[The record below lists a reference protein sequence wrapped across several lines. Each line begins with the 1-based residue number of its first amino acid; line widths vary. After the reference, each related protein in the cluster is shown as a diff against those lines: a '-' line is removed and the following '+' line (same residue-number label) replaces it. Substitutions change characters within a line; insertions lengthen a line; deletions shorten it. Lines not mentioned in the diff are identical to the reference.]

1 MLTFR
6 NTTIFFIVLLVALIG
21 YHWQHDLPFFIYPV
35 VLLIWSLLLFRGSYY
50 VGSQF
55 YIKTICA
62 AVTRQKVIAISFDDG
77 PVPDYTPQVLQV
89 LQEHQVPAAF
99 FCIGKRVLE
108 HPGLFKQVHE
118 QGHIIG
124 NHSYSHATWFDLYS
138 STKMYADLQQ
148 MDAAMQEVLGLKPLL
163 FRPPY
168 GVTNPNLAKAIRKGG
183 YIPVGWNVR
192 SLDTVIKDNDKLL
205 QRVVKG
211 VRPGAVIL
219 FHDTSKATLD
229 MLPAFIAHV
238 RGEGYDIVRLD
249 KMLNLSAYA

>member
-35 VLLIWSLLLFRGSYY
+35 VLLIWSLLLFWGSYY

-77 PVPDYTPQVLQV
+77 PAPDYTPQVLQV

-118 QGHIIG
+118 KGHIIG

-238 RGEGYDIVRLD
+238 RGAGYDIVRLD

>member
-35 VLLIWSLLLFRGSYY
+35 VLLIWSLLLFWGSYY

-77 PVPDYTPQVLQV
+77 PAPDYTPQVLQV

-238 RGEGYDIVRLD
+238 RGAGYDIVRLD

>member
-77 PVPDYTPQVLQV
+77 PAPDYTPQVLQV

-238 RGEGYDIVRLD
+238 RSAGYDIVRLD

>member
-21 YHWQHDLPFFIYPV
+21 YHWQHDLPFFIYPL

-62 AVTRQKVIAISFDDG
+62 AITRQKVIAISFDDG
-77 PVPDYTPQVLQV
+77 PAPDYTPQVLQV

-238 RGEGYDIVRLD
+238 RGAGYDIVRLD

>member
-77 PVPDYTPQVLQV
+77 PAPDYTPQVLQV

-205 QRVVKG
+205 QRIVKG

-238 RGEGYDIVRLD
+238 RGAGYDIVRLD

>member
-1 MLTFR
+1 
-6 NTTIFFIVLLVALIG
+6 
-21 YHWQHDLPFFIYPV
+21 
-35 VLLIWSLLLFRGSYY
+35 
-50 VGSQF
+50 
-55 YIKTICA
+55 
-62 AVTRQKVIAISFDDG
+62 
-77 PVPDYTPQVLQV
+77 
-89 LQEHQVPAAF
+89 
-99 FCIGKRVLE
+99 
-108 HPGLFKQVHE
+108 LFKQVHE

-238 RGEGYDIVRLD
+238 RGAGYDIVRLD

>member
-6 NTTIFFIVLLVALIG
+6 NTTIFFIVLLIALLG

-77 PVPDYTPQVLQV
+77 PAPDYTPQVLQV

-99 FCIGKRVLE
+99 FCIGKRVQE

-205 QRVVKG
+205 QRVVKS

-219 FHDTSKATLD
+219 FHDTSKATLN

-238 RGEGYDIVRLD
+238 RGAGYEIVRLD

>member
-77 PVPDYTPQVLQV
+77 PAPDYTPQVLQV

-238 RGEGYDIVRLD
+238 RGAGYDIVRLD

>member
-35 VLLIWSLLLFRGSYY
+35 VLLAWSLLLFRGSYY

-62 AVTRQKVIAISFDDG
+62 AATSQKVIAISFDDG
-77 PVPDYTPQVLQV
+77 PLPDYTPQVLQV

-99 FCIGKRVLE
+99 FCIGNRVLE

-124 NHSYSHATWFDLYS
+124 NHSYSHATWFSLYS
-138 STKMYADLQQ
+138 STKMHADLQQ
-148 MDAAMQEVLGLKPLL
+148 MDTAMQEVLGLKPRL

-192 SLDTVIKDNDKLL
+192 SLDTVIKDSDKLL
-205 QRVVKG
+205 QKVVKG
-211 VRPGAVIL
+211 VRPGAVVL
-219 FHDTSKATLD
+219 FHDTSKATLH

-238 RGEGYDIVRLD
+238 RGAGYEIVRLD

>member
-6 NTTIFFIVLLVALIG
+6 NTTIFFIVLLIALIG

-77 PVPDYTPQVLQV
+77 PAPDYTPQVLQV

-183 YIPVGWNVR
+183 YIPVGWNIR

-205 QRVVKG
+205 QRIVKG

-238 RGEGYDIVRLD
+238 RGAGYDIVRLD

>member
-6 NTTIFFIVLLVALIG
+6 NTTLLFVTLLVALIL
-21 YHWQHDLPFFIYPV
+21 YDWRHDLPFFIYPV
-35 VLLIWSLLLFRGSYY
+35 VLVAWSLLLFYGSYY

-62 AVTRQKVIAISFDDG
+62 AQTDQKMIAISFDDG
-77 PVPDYTPQVLQV
+77 PVPEYTPQL
-89 LQEHQVPAAF
+89 LEILKEHQVPAAF
-99 FCIGKRVLE
+99 FCIGKRVAAHE
-108 HPGLFKQVHE
+108 ALFKQVHE
-118 QGHIIG
+118 EGHIIG

-138 STKMYADLQQ
+138 SKKMTADLQQ
-148 MDAAMQEVLGLKPLL
+148 MDAAMKKVLGLSPRL

-192 SLDTVIKDNDKLL
+192 SLDTVIKDDQKLL
-205 QRVVKG
+205 QKVVKG
-211 VRPGAVIL
+211 IRPGAVIL

-229 MLPAFIAHV
+229 MLPAFIAHA
-238 RGEGYDIVRLD
+238 RHAGYELVRLD
-249 KMLNLSAYA
+249 KLLNLSPYA

>member
-6 NTTIFFIVLLVALIG
+6 NTTIFFIVLLIALIG

-77 PVPDYTPQVLQV
+77 PAPDYTPQVLQV

-124 NHSYSHATWFDLYS
+124 NHSYSHETWFDLYS

-183 YIPVGWNVR
+183 YIPVGWNIR

-205 QRVVKG
+205 QRIVKG

-238 RGEGYDIVRLD
+238 RGAGYDIVRLD

>member
-1 MLTFR
+1 MITFR

-35 VLLIWSLLLFRGSYY
+35 VLLIWSLLLFWGSYY

-77 PVPDYTPQVLQV
+77 PAPDYTPQVLQV

-238 RGEGYDIVRLD
+238 RGAGYDIVRLD

>member
-6 NTTIFFIVLLVALIG
+6 NSTIFFIVLLVALIG

-77 PVPDYTPQVLQV
+77 PAPDYTPQVLQV

-238 RGEGYDIVRLD
+238 RGAGYDIVRLD

>member
-35 VLLIWSLLLFRGSYY
+35 VLLIWSLLLFWGSYY

-77 PVPDYTPQVLQV
+77 PAPDYTPQVLQV

-192 SLDTVIKDNDKLL
+192 SLDTVIKDNDKLI

-238 RGEGYDIVRLD
+238 RSAGYDIVRLD